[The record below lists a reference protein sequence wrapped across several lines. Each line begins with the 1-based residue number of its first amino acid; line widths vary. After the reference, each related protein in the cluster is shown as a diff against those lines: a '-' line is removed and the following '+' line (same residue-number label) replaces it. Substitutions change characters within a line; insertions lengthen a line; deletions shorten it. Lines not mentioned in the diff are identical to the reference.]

1 MEMKKNLNFESDEE
15 LILVQPSEKYMPELS
30 AYKKDFLD
38 KKPCLLRI
46 KQICNSF
53 FKV

>member
-30 AYKKDFLD
+30 AYKKIFWIMGIQWMDVD
-38 KKPCLLRI
+38 H
-46 KQICNSF
+46 
-53 FKV
+53 